1 MLGSQI
7 AAAATELRA
16 RICEVAGELLEAS
29 ADDIEITPAG
39 AHVAGVPALLAT
51 WTDIAAAAP
60 GGISATVDERRGG
73 PTHPY
78 GTHAAAVEVD
88 AETGRVRLLAFAA
101 VDDCGRML
109 HEASVEGQQHG
120 GAVAGISQALMEVGR
135 WDADGTPRTTTL
147 VDYLIPSAADV
158 PPIGTARLGI
168 PTCRN
173 ELGTRGIGENGA
185 IAAPPAVQNAVID
198 ALAHLGVTHVDIPVT
213 PQRVWEAVRA
223 AEAVGG

>member
-1 MLGSQI
+1 M
-7 AAAATELRA
+7 
-16 RICEVAGELLEAS
+16 
-29 ADDIEITPAG
+29 
-39 AHVAGVPALLAT
+39 
-51 WTDIAAAAP
+51 
-60 GGISATVDERRGG
+60 
-73 PTHPY
+73 
-78 GTHAAAVEVD
+78 EVD
-88 AETGRVRLLAFAA
+88 AETGRVTLLAFAA

-120 GAVAGISQALMEVGR
+120 GAVAGISQALMEAAQ

-147 VDYLIPSAADV
+147 MDYLIPAAADV
-158 PPIGTARLGI
+158 PPIDTARLGI
-168 PTCRN
+168 PTDRN

-223 AEAVGG
+223 AEAAVS